1 MGWLDTAV
9 QFVNI
14 MGFAGGVFT
23 YVFLRPL
30 NANFASLKE
39 SIDKLA
45 NKFDRIEERQ
55 RHLEEKLI
63 EVEQRARSAH
73 HRIDEIKTSLG

>member
-1 MGWLDTAV
+1 MEWLDTAV

-30 NANFASLKE
+30 NASIDSLKS

-55 RHLEEKLI
+55 RRLEEKLV

-73 HRIDEIKTSLG
+73 HRIDDLKTSLG